1 MWGSLNLSSW
11 PWDFQRFLNWKKKAL
26 QGLFLNNFWKKKR
39 YAALEATSVMS
50 SATGLIWEWGRSFNN
65 KRKVIMLKEFEN

>member
-1 MWGSLNLSSW
+1 M
-11 PWDFQRFLNWKKKAL
+11 
-26 QGLFLNNFWKKKR
+26 KKKR